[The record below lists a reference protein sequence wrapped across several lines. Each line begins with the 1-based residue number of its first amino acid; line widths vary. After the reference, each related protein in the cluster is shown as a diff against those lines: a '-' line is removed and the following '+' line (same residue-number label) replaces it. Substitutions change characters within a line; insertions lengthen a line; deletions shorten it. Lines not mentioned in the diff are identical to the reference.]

1 MVEINHLL
9 QDLKFGVKIKDLDNK
24 IEQLKTL
31 LELFERVELKIKI
44 IYIMNCKIWTKS
56 SIYERSHIQ

>member
-9 QDLKFGVKIKDLDNK
+9 QDLKFGVKIKVLDNK

-31 LELFERVELKIKI
+31 LELYERVELKRDKRA
-44 IYIMNCKIWTKS
+44 KLL
-56 SIYERSHIQ
+56 